1 MGRNEWERK
10 AILLHPRSVKYK
22 RARQKA
28 NSYQLIHT
36 NGTGVE
42 IPAGVRELRA
52 EATLTFR
59 HRDTGKTQTN
69 VFTTTML
76 KRERTKL
83 GPLE

>member
-1 MGRNEWERK
+1 MMVYEARMTQTATRVGCWPGRRH
-10 AILLHPRSVKYK
+10 LLSGAVDP
-22 RARQKA
+22 
-28 NSYQLIHT
+28 
-36 NGTGVE
+36 
-42 IPAGVRELRA
+42 GVRELRA

-59 HRDTGKTQTN
+59 HRDTGKIQTN